1 MPHVRLKPQIKAI
14 LLPKELLLY
23 EAVQSRMAY
32 FVPCVIMVAGLLL
45 CLPITWELLSELPQ
59 LAELYPHAYHLMFE
73 LRFALVLIAGGLG
86 MLYQRNKAA
95 RKNQHFITNLR
106 VVEHSKTLLHDD
118 VQYIML
124 HHIKLVK
131 VKATLMQTLT
141 FTGKMIL
148 EDDMGY
154 EHIEIPDVASP
165 RDFKKAILK
174 AKSRFEDVAARAEK
188 EGVLKQRQSAKSK
201 REQRQLQ
208 RKAAQEQQRM
218 DNSGGY

>member
-1 MPHVRLKPQIKAI
+1 
-14 LLPKELLLY
+14 
-23 EAVQSRMAY
+23 
-32 FVPCVIMVAGLLL
+32 
-45 CLPITWELLSELPQ
+45 
-59 LAELYPHAYHLMFE
+59 MFE